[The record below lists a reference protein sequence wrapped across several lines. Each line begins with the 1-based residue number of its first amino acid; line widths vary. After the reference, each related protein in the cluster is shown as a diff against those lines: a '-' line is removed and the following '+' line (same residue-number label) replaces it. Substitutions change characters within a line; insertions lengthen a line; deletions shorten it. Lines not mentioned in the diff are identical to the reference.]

1 MLNAFNSTTPSLA
14 NDALYHLRMNK
25 QFINRFGVIWF
36 LGLKPKPTTMR
47 PSTVVTVR
55 IVIASLGVACGLL
68 AGIPFAFHFRNYN
81 AAGWSFVSS
90 IFAAFVLIL
99 HIKHKNL
106 TLRSWLPRL
115 RTCMLVGCV
124 GQLAGVSVMVAY
136 ISLAVVLGQ
145 NLRMLYG
152 ENYWIAWS
160 GVG

>member
-1 MLNAFNSTTPSLA
+1 
-14 NDALYHLRMNK
+14 
-25 QFINRFGVIWF
+25 
-36 LGLKPKPTTMR
+36 MR

-55 IVIASLGVACGLL
+55 IVIASLGVVAGLL
-68 AGIPFAFHFRNYN
+68 AGIPFAVHFRNYN
-81 AAGWSFVSS
+81 AAGWAFVSS
-90 IFAAFVLIL
+90 SFAAFVLIL
-99 HIKHKNL
+99 HVKHKNL

-152 ENYWIAWS
+152 ENYWIALVWGWMTWKWAFAVFYYS
-160 GVG
+160 RAYRRLYIAEMQPKVPAYVNDDEPIDEQ